1 MKPPGTVK
9 SSAGHEP
16 GSSTPVGRHFTWE
29 LFSAGKAVKLDGK
42 QLNEVPV
49 AVCGT
54 WVKDGRRFSI
64 TAQDLRNIVQ
74 NFAKRKNE
82 MLVIDYEHASEQP
95 HVAQGGPV
103 PAAGWIHTLFVDSG
117 AWSGGGNGRH
127 NEAELLRAFVEWTPE
142 AKELIQSGQYR
153 FFSPS
158 IDWGARDK
166 ATGEP
171 QGATLTSGALTNH
184 PFLEE
189 LPPLMLTDLTEVPS
203 GAGDQRETTAGL
215 EAESGQGEN
224 NMEVKRLSIRKLSE
238 GPQAG
243 HHGVFYGDELVGYM
257 TDADFLKYAQKHL
270 PAAIPPT
277 DAGLS
282 ELFAERVGAAGAA
295 LEDLRGLIEAGRR
308 SQAREGE
315 ASSRALILSEVVR
328 DGRVRAERAIE
339 LARDQKITLAD
350 YVAVQA
356 AERAIDRAVTE
367 GKILPRDRHFFFRD
381 ALERPR
387 EFAEFVERATP
398 AVRLGSEG
406 IGSGEA
412 VPVDQEVDL
421 GARRVMSEQ
430 KVSYGK
436 ALKLLFRENPALE
449 ARYREAHSRRLDT
462 PGNEAEAGADITQ

>member
-1 MKPPGTVK
+1 MIALK
-9 SSAGHEP
+9 SPVAGQQLP
-16 GSSTPVGRHFTWE
+16 IDRHFAWE
-29 LFSAGKAVKLDGK
+29 LFSAGPAVKLNGK
-42 QLNEVPV
+42 KLNEVPV
-49 AVCGT
+49 AVRGT

-64 TAQDLRNIVQ
+64 TDQDLQ
-74 NFAKRKNE
+74 NMVGNFDKRKNE

-95 HVAQGGPV
+95 QVAQGGPV
-103 PAAGWIHTLFVDSG
+103 PAAGWIHSLFVDAGSRSG
-117 AWSGGGNGRH
+117 VGNGRVRQ
-127 NEAELLRAFVEWTPE
+127 EELLKALVEWTPE
-142 AKELIQSGQYR
+142 AKQLIDSGQYR

-166 ATGEP
+166 LTGEP

-189 LPPLMLTDLTEVPS
+189 LPPLMLTDLTAVPG
-203 GAGDQRETTAGL
+203 GAGEKGETTTGP

-257 TDADFLKYAQKHL
+257 TDEDFLKYVQKHL
-270 PAAIPPT
+270 PAALPAT

-282 ELFAERVGAAGAA
+282 ELFAERVGASGAA
-295 LEDLRGLIEAGRR
+295 LEDVRELIEAGRR
-308 SQAREGE
+308 AQAREGE

-356 AERAIDRAVTE
+356 AETAIDRAAAE

-398 AVRLGSEG
+398 VVRLGSEG

-462 PGNEAEAGADITQ
+462 PGSEAEAGADITQ

>member
-1 MKPPGTVK
+1 MD
-9 SSAGHEP
+9 
-16 GSSTPVGRHFTWE
+16 RHFVWE
-29 LFSAGKAVKLDGK
+29 LFSAGPALKLNGK

-49 AVCGT
+49 AVCGA

-64 TAQDLRNIVQ
+64 TALDLCNMIY
-74 NFAKRKNE
+74 NFEKRKNE

-95 HVAQGGPV
+95 QVAQGGPV
-103 PAAGWIHTLFVDSG
+103 PAAGWIHSLFVDTG
-117 AWSGGGNGRH
+117 APSGGGPGGGDGRGRG
-127 NEAELLRAFVEWTPE
+127 EGLLKALVEWNPE
-142 AKELIQSGQYR
+142 AKEMIHSGQYR

-166 ATGEP
+166 VTGEP

-189 LPPLMLTDLTEVPS
+189 LPPLMLTDLTEVPP
-203 GAGDQRETTAGL
+203 GAPDGAADKLETTAGPKV
-215 EAESGQGEN
+215 EYGQGEN
-224 NMEVKRLSIRKLSE
+224 NMEVKRLSIRKLSD
-238 GPQAG
+238 GRQAG
-243 HHGVFYGDELVGYM
+243 QHGVFYGDELVGYM
-257 TDADFLKYAQKHL
+257 TDEDFLNYAQKHL
-270 PAAIPPT
+270 PAALPTT

-282 ELFAERVGAAGAA
+282 GLFAERVGAAGTA
-295 LEDLRGLIEAGRR
+295 LEDLRGLVEAGRR
-308 SQAREGE
+308 AQAREGA

-356 AERAIDRAVTE
+356 AERAVERAVAE

-430 KVSYGK
+430 KVSYGR

-462 PGNEAEAGADITQ
+462 PESETEAGADITQ

>member
-1 MKPPGTVK
+1 MKNRMPRPIPVNEQSGALTEEK
-9 SSAGHEP
+9 SEAAN
-16 GSSTPVGRHFTWE
+16 STLPGRHFIWE
-29 LFSAGKAVKLDGK
+29 LFSTGRAVESNGKSLH
-42 QLNEVPV
+42 EVPV
-49 AVCGT
+49 AVRGT

-64 TAQDLRNIVQ
+64 SDQDLRNMVG
-74 NFAKRKNE
+74 NFEKRKNE

-95 HVAQGGPV
+95 QVAQGGPV
-103 PAAGWIHTLFVDSG
+103 PAAGWIHSLFVDSG
-117 AWSGGGNGRH
+117 SDTAKVRSS
-127 NEAELLRAFVEWTPE
+127 EDLLKALVEWTPE
-142 AKELIQSGQYR
+142 AKELIGSGQYR

-166 ATGEP
+166 LTGEP

-189 LPPLMLTDLTEVPS
+189 LPPLMLTDLTPVTRQ
-203 GAGDQRETTAGL
+203 GGDM
-215 EAESGQGEN
+215 
-224 NMEVKRLSIRKLSE
+224 MEMKRLSIRKLSD

-243 HHGVFYGDELVGYM
+243 QHGVFFGDDLVGYM
-257 TDADFLKYAQKHL
+257 TDEDFLKYAQKHL
-270 PAAIPPT
+270 PGVLQPT
-277 DAGLS
+277 DSGLS

-295 LEDLRGLIEAGRR
+295 LEDLRELIAAGRHA
-308 SQAREGE
+308 QAQESE
-315 ASSRALILSEVVR
+315 SASRALVLSEVVR

-339 LARDQKITLAD
+339 LAREQKITLAD

-356 AERAIDRAVTE
+356 AQTAVDHAVEE

-387 EFAEFVERATP
+387 EFADFVERATP

-412 VPVDQEVDL
+412 IPIDQEVDL

-430 KVSYGK
+430 KVSYSK

-449 ARYREAHSRRLDT
+449 ARYRQAHSRQLDA
-462 PGNEAEAGADITQ
+462 PSAEIESGAGITQ